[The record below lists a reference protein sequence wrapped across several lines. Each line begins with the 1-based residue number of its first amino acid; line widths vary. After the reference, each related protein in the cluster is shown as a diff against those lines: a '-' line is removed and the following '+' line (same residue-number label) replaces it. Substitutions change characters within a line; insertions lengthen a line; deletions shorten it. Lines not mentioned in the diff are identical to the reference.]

1 MVPEGETIWVKGA
14 VVIGG
19 NNLPSPVGIGST
31 DLRTIG
37 GPVAPLASQFRHHC
51 MMTWC
56 ICNYCDAATLIKG
69 AIHQASLDA
78 ALRFHSWAGVALV
91 SL

>member
-1 MVPEGETIWVKGA
+1 MKNSSLVQLDLSHLSSFQFSLLLGSLKYTMA
-14 VVIGG
+14 M
-19 NNLPSPVGIGST
+19 PSIEANYV
-31 DLRTIG
+31 
-37 GPVAPLASQFRHHC
+37 

-56 ICNYCDAATLIKG
+56 IRNYCDAATLIKG